1 MKFLNVLIFLFL
13 LTGSVLQAVPP
24 ANTSGR
30 DTALI
35 SYIRN
40 TFYEAVEDEDK
51 TYALEKF
58 IVNKFSNDQTKYDPV
73 ILAYFGAVEAL
84 KGKHAFN
91 PFSKLNHVIRALD
104 IIEVAVKK
112 EPKSLEIRFVRFS
125 ILHHLPGILGYGSER
140 DDDLKM
146 ICILLKEQN
155 YSEVDTELQQGII
168 QFMIDSERLSE
179 KQTDELKK
187 IAVSLAG
194 K

>member
-1 MKFLNVLIFLFL
+1 MSFIKLFVLLFL
-13 LTGSVLQAVPP
+13 LTGSAFKIIPSEGS
-24 ANTSGR
+24 SGR

-35 SYIRN
+35 NYIR
-40 TFYEAVEDEDK
+40 TSFYEAIEDEDK

-58 IVNKFSNDQTKYDPV
+58 IIKKFSTDQTKYDPV

-91 PFSKLNHVIRALD
+91 PFSKLNHVIKALD

-112 EPKSLEIRFVRFS
+112 EPRSLEIRFVRFS

-140 DDDLKM
+140 DEDLEM
-146 ICILLKEQN
+146 ICNLLKEKN

-168 QFMIDSERLSE
+168 QFMLDSERLTE
-179 KQTDELKK
+179 KQTNELKL

>member
-1 MKFLNVLIFLFL
+1 MNYRFVFLFVVIFSGML
-13 LTGSVLQAVPP
+13 FPSGYSA
-24 ANTSGR
+24 GR

-35 SYIRN
+35 NFIRN
-40 TFYEAVEDEDK
+40 TFYESVEDEDK
-51 TYALEKF
+51 TYSLEKF
-58 IVNKFSNDQTKYDPV
+58 ITAKFGEDQSKYDPV

-112 EPKSLEIRFVRFS
+112 EPRSLEIRFVRFS

-140 DDDLKM
+140 DEDLLV
-146 ICILLKEQN
+146 ICQLLKERN
-155 YSEVDTELQQGII
+155 YSEVNPKLQQGIV
-168 QFMIDSERLSE
+168 QFMIDSERLDDTQLE
-179 KQTDELKK
+179 DMKR
-187 IAVSLAG
+187 IAITLAD